1 MNQTLN
7 ATPDVVIIGGGVAG
21 AGLATVL
28 ARAGHGVIVVERA
41 PRFIDR
47 IRGEFVHPWGVRE
60 MARVGLLDTAVSRA
74 NARIL
79 PCWAKYHDREPG
91 DPYRWSDD
99 FPDIPGSLSV
109 SHPALQRVLL
119 HEAVNAGATPLRPAT
134 VADIVWNGGQ
144 PKVTVDTNMGNMTF
158 TPRLVVGADGAHSVV
173 RRHLGGAGISD
184 PPHHAIGG
192 TIIKGTDLPT
202 DSAHQAYFEGG
213 FAMIFP
219 QSDDLSRVYYV
230 CSTEQ
235 AEVLQRAEPDVL
247 IDRLRAVLPDG
258 ALQNATIVGP
268 TGFFPNSETLATVTH
283 GPRTVLIGDAAGSN
297 DPSQGHGLSLVFRDI
312 RDIAERLALTEDWS
326 TIPDAFAEARSHDH
340 KVLRAHAHWVAPLS
354 TETGPEIDQLRQ
366 RIERAR
372 EADPTAG
379 GFAGIFA
386 TGPAT
391 LVADEKARRHF
402 FGDDLESNS
411 AI

>member
-1 MNQTLN
+1 MNQISN
-7 ATPDVVIIGGGVAG
+7 ATQDVVIVGGGVAG

-28 ARAGHGVIVVERA
+28 AQAGHDVTVVERA

-47 IRGEFVHPWGVRE
+47 VRGEFVHPWGVRE
-60 MARVGLLDTAVSRA
+60 MTRVGLLDTAVSRA

-79 PCWAKYHDREPG
+79 PCWTKYYDREPG

-109 SHPALQRVLL
+109 SHPALQQVLFD
-119 HEAVNAGATPLRPAT
+119 EAVNAGATSMRPASL
-134 VADIVWNGGQ
+134 ADIAWEGDQ
-144 PKVTVDTNMGNMTF
+144 PKVTIETDAGKMTF
-158 TPRLVVGADGAHSVV
+158 TPRLLVGADGTHSVV
-173 RRHLGGAGISD
+173 RKHLGGAGISD

-192 TIIKGTDLPT
+192 TIIKGIDLPT

-219 QSDDLSRVYYV
+219 QKDDLSRVYYV

-235 AEVLQRAEPDVL
+235 AEMLQHAEANVL
-247 IDRLRAVLPDG
+247 IDRLRAVLPNG

-312 RDIAERLALTEDWS
+312 RDIAERLAHTEDCS
-326 TIPDAFAEARSHDH
+326 TIPDAFAEARSRDH
-340 KVLRAHAHWVAPLS
+340 EILRAHAQWVAPLS

-366 RIERAR
+366 RIERAQ

-386 TGPAT
+386 TGPAA
-391 LVADEKARRHF
+391 LIADEKARRHF
-402 FGDDLESNS
+402 FGDDLESSS